1 MKKYIFK
8 FKGLFVIVCLTQ
20 IVLSSMNIVLA
31 FMFQYII
38 DLASNGNLNKFI
50 IGIIWFLLFCIA
62 MFILDVLL
70 PIIKSIYIKK
80 TLIYMKEDIFFSLL
94 DKDVSNFN
102 ENNSSKY
109 ISILNNDINM
119 IEQDGL
125 LNIFRIIGYIFSFSL
140 AFFSISYINI
150 RITFAIFITGA
161 MTFIIPQLFNKKL
174 SKRRQVYSTSLENFV
189 VRSKDLLN
197 GFEVIKTFNLFDRVK
212 DLYSDINEKVEN
224 NKFIFSIYSSTID
237 AISSNLGTLIF
248 CVPIVL
254 GGYYVVIGDMTVG
267 TMIALFQ
274 LMGSIVN
281 PLTSG
286 VQLWNKLK
294 SLKSIFSKIINLTNI
309 EECHENKETLN
320 KFKNT
325 IEFNNVTFS
334 YDQKTNVLN
343 NISLSMESGK
353 NYAFIGSSGSGKST
367 LVKLLLRYYNNFEGS
382 ISIDGID
389 LNRINTSDIC
399 RNISLIQ
406 QNVFMFDGDIKD
418 NISLYQNY
426 TDDEILS
433 VIEKVG
439 LKKLINSMPNG
450 IYEDIGENGCKLSG
464 GEKQRIAIARALL
477 KDTSVMILD
486 ESTSALDNENAY
498 NIEKSILEIDDIT
511 TIVVTHRLIKNL
523 LLKYDEIF
531 VFRDGNIVERGNF
544 NQLINQKGYFYNLYN
559 ISKNSLE

>member
-38 DLASNGNLNKFI
+38 DLASGGNLNKFI
-50 IGIIWFLLFCIA
+50 IGLIWFLLFCIA

-119 IEQDGL
+119 IEHDGL
-125 LNIFRIIGYIFSFSL
+125 LNIFRIIGYMFSFSL
-140 AFFSISYINI
+140 AVFSISYINI
-150 RITFAIFITGA
+150 TITFAIFITGA

-174 SKRRQVYSTSLENFV
+174 SKRREVYSSSLENFV

-212 DLYSDINEKVEN
+212 NLYSDINKKVEN
-224 NKFIFSIYSSTID
+224 NKFIFSIYSSTVD
-237 AISSNLGTLIF
+237 AISSNLGTIIF
-248 CVPIVL
+248 CVPIAL

-294 SLKSIFSKIINLTNI
+294 SLKPIFNKIINLTNV
-309 EECHENKETLN
+309 EECNEKKEPLN

-343 NISLSMESGK
+343 NINLSIESGK
-353 NYAFIGSSGSGKST
+353 NYAFIGGSGSGKST
-367 LVKLLLRYYNNFEGS
+367 LVKLLLRYYNDFEGS

-389 LNRINTSDIC
+389 LRLINTNDIC

-426 TDDEILS
+426 TDSEILS
-433 VIEKVG
+433 IIEKVG

-464 GEKQRIAIARALL
+464 GEKQRVAIARSLL

-498 NIEKSILEIDDIT
+498 NIEKAILEIDDIT

-531 VFRDGNIVERGNF
+531 VFKDGNIIERGNF
-544 NQLINQKGYFYNLYN
+544 NQLLNQKGYFYNLYN